1 MLMDDFCVLFLLCPL
16 FRSSSV
22 SVVFDFNALLNDV
35 APDSPILLAVYLMRI
50 KQVVCLWMPFVCCLL
65 CSPLRSS
72 SVSVVFDFN
81 ASLNDIAPVSS
92 MLLPV
97 HWPRKGKE

>member
-1 MLMDDFCVLFLLCPL
+1 MDTIFVLLLLSSLP
-16 FRSSSV
+16 RSNTV
-22 SVVFDFNALLNDV
+22 SVVFDFNTSLSDV
-35 APDSPILLAVYLMRI
+35 APLSPMLVPVYLMRI